1 MFAVD
6 TLLKVLHKMEKKHP
20 KISAFGKPADTV
32 LNNAIA

>member
-6 TLLKVLHKMEKKHP
+6 TLLKVFHNMEKHP

-32 LNNAIA
+32 LNNAIS